1 MARQQKRAQERISQI
16 QSTRGT
22 PLPPAGVLQAIED
35 SIAGEKV
42 KDPANAIPRYYKPM
56 TTAKT
61 SLSRERIRQIE
72 TIAMRKFKRELAKRG
87 LTRCDLI
94 G

>member
-1 MARQQKRAQERISQI
+1 MARQQKQTPERISQI
-16 QSTRGT
+16 KSTRGT

-35 SIAGEKV
+35 SIAAEKA
-42 KDPANAIPRYYKPM
+42 KDPVDTIPRYYKPM
-56 TTAKT
+56 TPAKT

-72 TIAMRKFKRELAKRG
+72 TIALRKFKRELAKRG